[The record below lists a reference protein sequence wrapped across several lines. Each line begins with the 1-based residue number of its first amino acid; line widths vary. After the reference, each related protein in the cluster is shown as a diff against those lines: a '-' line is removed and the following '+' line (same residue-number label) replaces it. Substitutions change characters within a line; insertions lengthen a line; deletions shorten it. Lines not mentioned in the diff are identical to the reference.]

1 MEQQYHISND
11 AMEGNDIAILTG
23 LPIDGNAVCEPINLT
38 WSTECRN
45 LLGVTPPETALKFG
59 GLKITWVRDTF
70 SNLPEGANAI
80 TTQQHARAYMFQV
93 LDLLFGNKSQSR
105 LHCCFLK
112 LLDDFGVA
120 GEYSWGSATL
130 AYLYKELCTA
140 AIKKSMEIA
149 GPVFILQL
157 WAWEHLP
164 YLTPIPINPTNLNG
178 DDPYG
183 CRKKYMDYNSA
194 IAVLPNCRVL
204 PPRKSHA
211 TVWVVAKM
219 SKHDQYYERW
229 NMRAELLVGDD
240 HFDSSVDYATWY
252 QQNGHLFTT
261 PEAAAHIYQQTEVN
275 KMLNL
280 AVANQQRNDLI
291 AQQVLP
297 PIVEGLTRLK
307 LSMEA
312 NISSVPTERVT
323 NFERR
328 QRRQGR
334 QPQTYTETHSSTSAQ
349 RGQCRND
356 DAGPST
362 SAQHNMYSS
371 TQAGPS
377 TFAGNEPTTF
387 SEYNPINVNEYC
399 MNLYQQ
405 IGSSTSIGQGFEGLF
420 SYDQYPQ
427 PNSTPPSYHPSPPP
441 SYAGQ
446 YNYGQDS
453 QYNYDFCTP
462 QPSQPPPH
470 VGDFCTP
477 QNTWVCAPNSEEEA
491 SVTDSEEDASN
502 EDSGEDAEDTQEME
516 VSSDNEDDDYG
527 NYQTEVDIRTQP
539 RRMGRSPVQA
549 RRYPQR
555 ENRHPPCCGT
565 QQKLNVP
572 HRRNH

>member
-1 MEQQYHISND
+1 MTITLQ
-11 AMEGNDIAILTG
+11 DIVILTG
-23 LPIDGNAVCEPINLT
+23 LPIDGNAVCGPINLT

-93 LDLLFGNKSQSR
+93 LALLFGNKSQSR

-183 CRKKYMDYNSA
+183 CRWDTKRTFTHTPTHVLRSYRSNHDTHNNKQVVWTPYDNYMHPWCLVERNIWTTTAPLLCFQIVEYYH
-194 IAVLPNCRVL
+194 PERVMQQFGL
-204 PPRKSHA
+204 LQRCPRWPTDNLDKSVHCVKLTGKS
-211 TVWVVAKM
+211 TVNWRRQ
-219 SKHDQYYERW
+219 HDQYYERW

-280 AVANQQRNDLI
+280 AVANQQRNDLT

-297 PIVEGLTRLK
+297 PIVEGLT
-307 LSMEA
+307 
-312 NISSVPTERVT
+312 
-323 NFERR
+323 
-328 QRRQGR
+328 
-334 QPQTYTETHSSTSAQ
+334 
-349 RGQCRND
+349 
-356 DAGPST
+356 
-362 SAQHNMYSS
+362 
-371 TQAGPS
+371 
-377 TFAGNEPTTF
+377 
-387 SEYNPINVNEYC
+387 
-399 MNLYQQ
+399 
-405 IGSSTSIGQGFEGLF
+405 
-420 SYDQYPQ
+420 
-427 PNSTPPSYHPSPPP
+427 
-441 SYAGQ
+441 
-446 YNYGQDS
+446 
-453 QYNYDFCTP
+453 
-462 QPSQPPPH
+462 
-470 VGDFCTP
+470 
-477 QNTWVCAPNSEEEA
+477 
-491 SVTDSEEDASN
+491 
-502 EDSGEDAEDTQEME
+502 
-516 VSSDNEDDDYG
+516 
-527 NYQTEVDIRTQP
+527 
-539 RRMGRSPVQA
+539 
-549 RRYPQR
+549 
-555 ENRHPPCCGT
+555 
-565 QQKLNVP
+565 
-572 HRRNH
+572 